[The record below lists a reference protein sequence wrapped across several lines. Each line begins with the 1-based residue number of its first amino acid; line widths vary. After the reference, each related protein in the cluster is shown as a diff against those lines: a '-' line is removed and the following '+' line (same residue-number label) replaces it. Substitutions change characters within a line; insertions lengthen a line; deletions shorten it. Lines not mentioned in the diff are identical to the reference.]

1 MKRLCI
7 LLFVSCAGFVS
18 AADISYHRE
27 VWPIFKRHCVGCH
40 SAQKSKGGLRLDDV
54 AAVQK
59 GGETGPLFVSGKPDQ
74 SLLIKQIIGDEPE
87 MPVKEAPL
95 SSAKV
100 ALLRDW
106 IAQGAKFDAPPASTA
121 AAVVIPAVYAF
132 APAITSVALSPDGKI
147 AVAACRSEVILI
159 SVDDTNATPR
169 RLSTE
174 SDLITHVEFSPD
186 GLRLAVSGGSPQ
198 RFGAVTFFKMPEGK
212 LEHTRRHGKDTFFR
226 GGFAPDGKA
235 IALGGA
241 DGAAHIVPVDAQGKI
256 NSIDLHSDWV
266 LDVTYTPDGKQLVTG
281 GRDKATKVSSVDTL
295 RLLRMVDQS
304 TDIISAVASDA
315 LAAISGGHARTLTGY
330 DYKVALA
337 GVEVGGSGNGAVPVN
352 RRDQYVRAFEGQ
364 ADVVL
369 DMATSGDRK
378 WLAVATRQPEIR
390 IYQMS
395 DRQRKSAISK
405 VPAPINA
412 VALDNNGTRLALG
425 SRDGQVQIYEV
436 AGGKLLR
443 SLVPVPVTPVNTVA
457 K

>member
-1 MKRLCI
+1 MTRFGI
-7 LLFVSCAGFVS
+7 LLFLWCAGFAS

-59 GGETGPLFVSGKPDQ
+59 GGETGPLFIVGKPEQ
-74 SLLIKQIIGDEPE
+74 SLLIKQISGDEPE

-95 SSAKV
+95 SLAKV

-106 IAQGAKFDAPPASTA
+106 ISQGAKFDAAPTASS
-121 AAVVIPAVYAF
+121 AVVIPAVYAF
-132 APAITSVALSPDGKI
+132 APAVTSVALSSDGKLV
-147 AVAACRSEVILI
+147 VAACRSEVILI
-159 SVDDTNATPR
+159 SVDDTNAPPR
-169 RLSTE
+169 RLRTE

-186 GLRLAVSGGSPQ
+186 GLRLAASGGSPQ
-198 RFGAVTFFKMPEGK
+198 QFGAVTFFKMPEGT
-212 LEHTRRHGKDTFFR
+212 LEHVRRVSKDTLFR
-226 GGFAPDGKA
+226 GSFAPDGKA

-241 DGAAHIVPVDAQGKI
+241 DGAAHIVPVDAQAKI

-266 LDVTYTPDGKQLVTG
+266 LDVAYTPDGKQLVTG
-281 GRDKATKVSSVDTL
+281 GRDKAAKVSSVETL

-315 LAAISGGHARTLTGY
+315 LTGIAGGYARTLMGY
-330 DYKVALA
+330 DFKVALA
-337 GVEVGGSGNGAVPVN
+337 GVEVGGSGNGAQPIN

-364 ADVVL
+364 PDAVL

-390 IYQMS
+390 IYQLS
-395 DRQRKSAISK
+395 DRQRKTTIGK
-405 VPAPINA
+405 LPAPINA
-412 VALDNNGTRLALG
+412 VALDNNGTRMAIG
-425 SRDGQVQIYEV
+425 SRDGTVQIYEV
-436 AGGKLLR
+436 ATSKLLR
-443 SLVPVPVTPVNTVA
+443 SLVPVPVAPVSTAA